1 MGVLIER
8 YIKDETVDSTDPMC
22 SFCKSCASKDN
33 IHSSDSGMVNGL
45 RLMGHLHRYIII
57 GVLMGTLIAAY
68 VPMTLVTKY
77 LSSDIFGLL
86 LAVTVG
92 TPLYLCTGEEVIF
105 LKPLMDLGLPLG
117 HAVAFTITSTGI
129 CISAIAVLFRVIG
142 RKHTIALVSGFV
154 VLPFILGYV
163 INIFFK

>member
-1 MGVLIER
+1 
-8 YIKDETVDSTDPMC
+8 
-22 SFCKSCASKDN
+22 
-33 IHSSDSGMVNGL
+33 
-45 RLMGHLHRYIII
+45 
-57 GVLMGTLIAAY
+57 
-68 VPMTLVTKY
+68 
-77 LSSDIFGLL
+77 
-86 LAVTVG
+86 VG

-142 RKHTIALVSGFV
+142 RKHTIALVAGFV